1 MSDFD
6 NKQSSFWGNTL
17 KIITGVVAT
26 ATIVYV
32 IDTNLSNS
40 IAAEI
45 NTTNK
50 LQLQIYCNDPNIDTA
65 KSNNVDEL
73 VISDPNA
80 YKVYFN
86 SMHSLI
92 ASNISNFKTAE
103 TFRLQSYYYHYI
115 DIALTQFIN
124 KCTQRINRHA
134 YGWNNYKIQLKQNL
148 LNDITTIKEICM
160 TLDDKIVLQRVL
172 RTYLVNKCD
181 AFIKLC
187 K

>member
-6 NKQSSFWGNTL
+6 NKQSSFWSNTL

-32 IDTNLSNS
+32 IDSNLSNS

-45 NTTNK
+45 NATNQ
-50 LQLQIYCNDPNIDTA
+50 LQLQIYCDTA
-65 KSNNVDEL
+65 NSKNVDEL
-73 VISDPNA
+73 VISDSGA
-80 YKVYFN
+80 YAAYFD
-86 SMHSLI
+86 SMHKLI
-92 ASNISNFKTAE
+92 ARNISNFKTAE

-134 YGWNNYKIQLKQNL
+134 RDRNVNKIQLKQDL
-148 LNDITTIKEICM
+148 LKDITTIKNTCM
-160 TLDDKIVLQRVL
+160 NLDDTIVLQRVL
-172 RTYLVNKCD
+172 SSYLVNKCD